1 MTKVLKTLP
10 TTLWSPMRGS
20 KALNQEEPSS
30 LGRRRKIFLVILSS
44 LQQSVSFYAFSDRL
58 TDIFVSCLT
67 WSECELFSIEKT
79 VELFSLDTFSFPC
92 LKSFY
97 IIDNWPKHCISFS
110 LIGHQTIW
118 SFRLQSFCTLTAQLI
133 RFLASPTST
142 FLPFIPNC
150 LVSETIEAE
159 EASEQR
165 ESDKEDFSL
174 GDTEDSKLFRK
185 FLVTWENY
193 FNKQRMENEKK
204 QLSVKK
210 KKSRMSKLI

>member
-1 MTKVLKTLP
+1 M
-10 TTLWSPMRGS
+10 
-20 KALNQEEPSS
+20 
-30 LGRRRKIFLVILSS
+30 
-44 LQQSVSFYAFSDRL
+44 
-58 TDIFVSCLT
+58 
-67 WSECELFSIEKT
+67 
-79 VELFSLDTFSFPC
+79 
-92 LKSFY
+92 
-97 IIDNWPKHCISFS
+97 
-110 LIGHQTIW
+110 
-118 SFRLQSFCTLTAQLI
+118 
-133 RFLASPTST
+133 
-142 FLPFIPNC
+142 
-150 LVSETIEAE
+150 SETIEAE